1 VPCPALAPAVGVPE
15 SDVGVEG
22 DDDDAVAGVP
32 DVGVDDV
39 VDVELVAVGAS
50 RPDARGELVTRGGA
64 VVTDGWTGRREA
76 SQ

>member
-1 VPCPALAPAVGVPE
+1 
-15 SDVGVEG
+15 
-22 DDDDAVAGVP
+22 VADVP
-32 DVGVDDV
+32 DVGADDV

-64 VVTDGWTGRREA
+64 LVTDGWTGRREA